1 MTSSPPRH
9 CLLVVD
15 DEPNICEAV
24 RDLLRLDF
32 RVLTAH
38 SAAEE
43 TRIMTE
49 HEVHIV
55 MTDQR
60 IPQVTG
66 VQLLESV
73 RAHFPQAVRML
84 FTGYSDSDSIIDA
97 VNRGHIFGFLRKP
110 WEPEELESAVRES
123 ADEYDRIVEKL
134 IENERLRAEV
144 ADLRQRVAALDGATA
159 DRDPG

>member
-1 MTSSPPRH
+1 
-9 CLLVVD
+9 VVD

-38 SAAEE
+38 SAAEG
-43 TRIMTE
+43 TRIMSE
-49 HEVHIV
+49 QEVHIV

-60 IPQVTG
+60 MPQVTG

-73 RAHFPQAVRML
+73 RSRFPQAVRML
-84 FTGYSDSDSIIDA
+84 FTGYSDSDSIVDA

-110 WEPEELESAVRES
+110 WEPEELESAVREAAS
-123 ADEYDRIVEKL
+123 EYDRIVEKL
-134 IENERLRAEV
+134 IENEWLRAEV
-144 ADLRQRVAALDGATA
+144 AELRQRVEAIDGATA
-159 DRDPG
+159 RRDPE

>member
-1 MTSSPPRH
+1 MTSPPPRH

-38 SAAEE
+38 SAAEG

-49 HEVHIV
+49 QEVHIV

-60 IPQVTG
+60 MPQVTG

-73 RAHFPQAVRML
+73 RTRFPQAVRML

-110 WEPEELESAVRES
+110 WEPEELESSVREA

-144 ADLRQRVAALDGATA
+144 ADLRQRVAALHEATA
-159 DRDPG
+159 DREPR

>member
-1 MTSSPPRH
+1 MTSLPPRH

-38 SAAEE
+38 SAAEG
-43 TRIMTE
+43 TRIMSE
-49 HEVHIV
+49 QEVHIV

-60 IPQVTG
+60 MPQVTG

-73 RAHFPQAVRML
+73 RSRFPQAVRML
-84 FTGYSDSDSIIDA
+84 FTGYSDSDSIVDA

-110 WEPEELESAVRES
+110 WEPEELESAVREAAS
-123 ADEYDRIVEKL
+123 EYDRIVEKL
-134 IENERLRAEV
+134 IENEWLRAEV
-144 ADLRQRVAALDGATA
+144 AELRQRVEAIDGATA
-159 DRDPG
+159 RRDPE

>member
-38 SAAEE
+38 SADEG
-43 TRIMTE
+43 TRVMTE

-60 IPQVTG
+60 MPQVTG

-73 RAHFPQAVRML
+73 RSRFPQAVRML
-84 FTGYSDSDSIIDA
+84 FTGYSDSDSIIAA

-110 WEPEELESAVRES
+110 WEPEELESAVREA

-144 ADLRQRVAALDGATA
+144 ADLRQRVATLHEATA
-159 DRDPG
+159 GRDPS

>member
-1 MTSSPPRH
+1 MTPSPPRH

-38 SAAEE
+38 SAAEG
-43 TRIMTE
+43 TRTMTE
-49 HEVHIV
+49 QEVHIV

-60 IPQVTG
+60 MPQVTG

-73 RAHFPQAVRML
+73 RTRFPQAVRML

-110 WEPEELESAVRES
+110 WEPEELESAVREA

-134 IENERLRAEV
+134 IENERLRVEV
-144 ADLRQRVAALDGATA
+144 AELRQRVAALHEAAA

>member
-1 MTSSPPRH
+1 MTIPPPRH

-24 RDLLRLDF
+24 RDHLRLDF

-38 SAAEE
+38 SAAEG
-43 TRIMTE
+43 TKLMTE

-60 IPQVTG
+60 MPYTTG

-73 RAHFPQAVRML
+73 RVRFPQAVRML
-84 FTGYSDSDSIIDA
+84 FTGYSDTASIIA
-97 VNRGHIFGFLRKP
+97 AINQGHIFAFLKKP
-110 WEPEELESAVRES
+110 WEPEELDAVVHE
-123 ADEYDRIVEKL
+123 AAAEYDRIVEQI
-134 IENERLRAEV
+134 IENARLRAEV
-144 ADLRQRVAALDGATA
+144 DDLRQRVATLEAAARHDGE
-159 DRDPG
+159 

>member
-32 RVLTAH
+32 RVLAAH
-38 SAAEE
+38 SAAEG

-60 IPQVTG
+60 MPQVTG

-73 RAHFPQAVRML
+73 RSRFPQAVRML

-110 WEPEELESAVRES
+110 WEPEELESAVREA
-123 ADEYDRIVEKL
+123 ADEYDRIVETL
-134 IENERLRAEV
+134 LENERLRVEV
-144 ADLRQRVAALDGATA
+144 ADLRQRVAALHGATP
-159 DRDPG
+159 DRGAR